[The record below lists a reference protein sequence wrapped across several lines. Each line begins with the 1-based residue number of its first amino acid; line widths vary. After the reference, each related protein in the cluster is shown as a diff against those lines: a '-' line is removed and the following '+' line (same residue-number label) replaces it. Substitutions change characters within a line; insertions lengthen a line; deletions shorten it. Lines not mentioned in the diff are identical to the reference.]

1 MVETY
6 GIVWRKKLGCMPIYR
21 NISRYLEHSL
31 TKVYTDAKDII
42 LPLELLLSIFH
53 SMKSLIFCRGRKKE
67 EGRGGAAGEVG

>member
-1 MVETY
+1 MVSFGGKNWDVCQY
-6 GIVWRKKLGCMPIYR
+6 IGIC
-21 NISRYLEHSL
+21 LEHSL